1 MTLFKIRAVN
11 FEDSQVDNFVPY
23 SSPSVLF
30 WQSNKKLLN
39 DLSVYNIGNKYSTA
53 NLSDIERPRGIP
65 SSQDSSSI
73 IQMPAGKYFIF
84 YNVNAFF

>member
-1 MTLFKIRAVN
+1 MIVFKIRAVN

-39 DLSVYNIGNKYSTA
+39 DLSVYNIGNKHSSS

-65 SSQDSSSI
+65 SSQDSSGI
-73 IQMPAGKYFIF
+73 IHMPAGK
-84 YNVNAFF
+84 